1 MALCLPFS
9 KLRVVDVPNPAFR
22 GKIFKPWHHVP
33 SLRMPLERYAVYVR
47 SSNDAQ
53 EPEKEPGDSAIQDTL
68 VNMLKLEIGK
78 KQVGLSHG

>member
-1 MALCLPFS
+1 
-9 KLRVVDVPNPAFR
+9 
-22 GKIFKPWHHVP
+22 
-33 SLRMPLERYAVYVR
+33 MPLERYAVYVR